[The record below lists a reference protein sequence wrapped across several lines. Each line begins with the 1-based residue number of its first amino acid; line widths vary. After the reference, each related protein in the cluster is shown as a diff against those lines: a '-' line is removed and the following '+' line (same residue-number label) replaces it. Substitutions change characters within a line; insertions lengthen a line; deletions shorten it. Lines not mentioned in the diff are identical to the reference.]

1 MLDMPRLI
9 ENKRDGREHS
19 PEELREFVQAF
30 QAGEI
35 PDYQTSAWLMAVFF
49 RGLSQKELMAFTLE
63 LATSGSVVKFP
74 ESLACVDKHST
85 GGVGDKTSLVL
96 VPLVA
101 SCGVP
106 VAKLSGRGLGF
117 TGGTVD
123 KLESI
128 KGFRTHLTREEFV
141 HQVETIG
148 CAISGHSDE
157 LAPAE
162 KRFYELRDVTGT
174 VPSIPLIASSILS
187 KKIAGGS
194 RSFVFDVKT
203 GNGAFMRTLE
213 DSRAL
218 ARQLVDLSLALG
230 HRSLALISGMD
241 QPLGRW
247 VGNAAEVREAIDV
260 LKNAGPPDTRDL
272 CIRLGGAMVFLAGK
286 AKNLPE
292 GEDRCRKALA
302 AGKALECFRMLL
314 EAQGGQTLC
323 IDEPERAL
331 PLAPVKSLIRSP
343 RKGVL
348 ASFETERI
356 GNALRH
362 LGGGRR
368 KMEDSIDA
376 EVAIEVLVKIGEGVS
391 PGDPVFAVYHRNGP
405 GDPTALAL
413 LGEAYAVSDSVSVL
427 PLVREV
433 IEPLGNGWE
442 KS

>member
-1 MLDMPRLI
+1 MPRFI
-9 ENKRDGREHS
+9 ENKRDGLEHP
-19 PEELREFVQAF
+19 PEALREFVRAF

-35 PDYQTSAWLMAVFF
+35 PDYQSSAWLMAVLF
-49 RGLSQKELMAFTLE
+49 RGLSRKELEAFTLA

-128 KGFRTHLTREEFV
+128 EGFRSHLTRDEFV
-141 HQVETIG
+141 RQVQTIG
-148 CAISGHSDE
+148 CAISGHSED

-162 KRFYELRDVTGT
+162 RRFYELRDVTGT

-203 GNGAFMRTLE
+203 GSGAFMRTLE

-218 ARQLVDLSLALG
+218 ARQLVDLSSALG
-230 HRSLALISGMD
+230 YRSLALISGMD

-247 VGNAAEVREAIDV
+247 VGNAAEVREAIDI
-260 LKNAGPPDTRDL
+260 LKNAGPSDTRDL
-272 CIRLGGAMVFLAGK
+272 CIRLGGAMLFLAGK
-286 AKNLPE
+286 TKNLPE
-292 GEDRCRKALA
+292 GEDRCRKALT
-302 AGKALECFRMLL
+302 GGYALERFRMLL
-314 EAQGGQTLC
+314 EAQKGQTLC
-323 IDEPERAL
+323 IDDPERAL
-331 PLAPVKSLIRSP
+331 PLAPIKTLVRSG
-343 RKGVL
+343 RGGVI

-356 GNALRH
+356 GTALRH

-368 KMEDSIDA
+368 RKEDSIDPR
-376 EVAIEVLVKIGEGVS
+376 VAIEVLLKIGEEVS
-391 PGDPVFAVYHRNGP
+391 PGEPVFAVYRSNGP
-405 GDPTALAL
+405 EDPVALSL
-413 LGEAYAVSDSVSVL
+413 LEEAYAVSESASVQ
-427 PLVREV
+427 PIVREV
-433 IEPLGNGWE
+433 LDPLGKESG
-442 KS
+442 KL

>member
-1 MLDMPRLI
+1 MLDMPRFI
-9 ENKRDGREHS
+9 ENKRDGFEHS
-19 PEELREFVQAF
+19 PEELREFVRAF

-35 PDYQTSAWLMAVFF
+35 PDYQISAWLMAVLFQ
-49 RGLSQKELMAFTLE
+49 GLSRKELTAFTLA
-63 LATSGSVVKFP
+63 LATSGSVVTFP
-74 ESLACVDKHST
+74 GSLACVDKHST

-128 KGFRTHLTREEFV
+128 EGFRTHLTREEFV
-141 HQVETIG
+141 RQVETVG
-148 CAISGHSDE
+148 CAISGHSEE

-162 KRFYELRDVTGT
+162 RRFYELRDVTGT

-203 GNGAFMRTLE
+203 GSGAFMRTLD

-260 LKNAGPPDTRDL
+260 LKNAGPADTRDL

-286 AKNLPE
+286 AKSLAE
-292 GEDRCRKALA
+292 GEDLCRKALA
-302 AGKALECFRMLL
+302 AGNALERFRMLL
-314 EAQGGQTLC
+314 EAQGGLTLC

-331 PLAPVKSLIRSP
+331 PLAPVKTLVRSGK
-343 RKGVL
+343 KGML
-348 ASFETERI
+348 ASFVTERI

-368 KMEDSIDA
+368 KKEDSIDPQ
-376 EVAIEVLVKIGEGVS
+376 VAIEVLVKIGEEVS
-391 PGDPVFAVYHRNGP
+391 PGDPVFAVYRRNGP
-405 GDPTALAL
+405 EDPAALAL
-413 LGEAYAVSDSVSVL
+413 LEEAYAVSESASVQ
-427 PLVREV
+427 PIVREV
-433 IEPLGNGWE
+433 IEPLGTG
-442 KS
+442 